1 MKHVIALGVLVALVA
16 TASGQSSTGSVTYP
30 AKAGPGKGKHVVLL
44 TGDEEYRSEEGL
56 PMLAKILSQ
65 RHGFKT
71 TVLFSLDPDG
81 TINPKNA
88 ASLSDPAAL
97 DSADAIIMLL
107 RFRHWSD
114 ENMARFEARLNAG
127 TPIIALRTSTHAFN
141 GFEKGSRWEPWNYN
155 NQGGF
160 GKRVLG
166 ETWLTHWGRHKVE
179 ATRGAIEDAQRDHP
193 VLRGVSDV
201 FGDTDVYEAY
211 PPPDATILVR
221 GVVLKELTPDS
232 APADSRKRRA
242 TDKQEQGVN
251 DPAMPVVWT
260 RQYKND
266 GGTTNRIL
274 TSTMGSATD
283 LENEGLRRLIVNGVY
298 WGLGLDVPARA
309 DVTYVDEYKPS
320 FYGFDGFRKGLRPSD
335 FELGK
340 RVPGEPLP
348 RPPRAPEV
356 PPSARSVPGLAAAT
370 SPAVVAT
377 LALADDVV
385 AGLKRESPE
394 LGTILG
400 LPDAKH
406 GLVQDNS
413 LEARARRQA
422 EEDAWRARLAK
433 IDAKALEG
441 TEAWVLH
448 GYIDELL
455 QTSIGSRVCEAELWS
470 VDQMGGWQVRYG
482 QLAQMQPIDSEP
494 LRADALQRFRSLA
507 AYVDREVVNLEEGLR
522 RGYTAPRGNVELV
535 IEQMTGFAAD
545 DSPYFSPATRAKVP
559 GFTAAWR
566 GMVHD
571 QLAPAFRRYQAFL
584 RNEYLPKARTTVG
597 VSALPDG
604 AACYRAKLREMTTL
618 ALTAEEV
625 HKTGLAE
632 LERIKTEERAI
643 ARTLAA
649 TEDLDTLFKRMQRPE
664 QLWKTRD
671 EVVAQARGAA
681 ARAQAAMPKYFGRV
695 PKTAVI
701 VSPVAA
707 VEEPTTA
714 DRYQAGTIDGKRPGE
729 YQINAGRWLGQR
741 KSDLEAVVFH
751 ETIPGHHLEISL
763 SLERPD
769 AHLVTKL
776 TGNSAFSEGWGLYA
790 ERLADEMKLYSGDV
804 DRLGMWQSRGYRAS
818 RLVVD
823 TGLHAF
829 GWPRQKAID
838 FMTALHLASDEE
850 IASEVDRYIIWPGQ
864 ATAYMT
870 GALEIERLRAA
881 AEQRLGSRFDI
892 RAFHDTVLADGPVPL
907 PLLRL
912 KLEKLR

>member
-1 MKHVIALGVLVALVA
+1 MKHAIALGVAVALVA
-16 TASGQSSTGSVTYP
+16 GATLIGQGNSSSVTYP
-30 AKAGPGKGKHVVLL
+30 VKPGPGKGKHVVFLS
-44 TGDEEYRSEEGL
+44 GDEEYRSEEGL

-81 TINPKNA
+81 TINPKNS
-88 ASLSDPAAL
+88 ASLSDPAVL
-97 DSADAIIMLL
+97 DTADAIVMLL

-114 ENMARFEARLNAG
+114 EDMARFEKRLRAG
-127 TPIIALRTSTHAFN
+127 TPIVALRTSTHAFN
-141 GFEKGSRWEPWNYN
+141 GFAKGSPWESWNYN

-179 ATRGAIEDAQRDHP
+179 ATRGAIEEAQRANP
-193 VLRGVSDV
+193 VLRGVQDL

-221 GVVLKELTPDS
+221 GVVLKTLAPDS
-232 APADSRKRRA
+232 PPADHRKPRA

-260 RQYKND
+260 RLYKND
-266 GGTTNRIL
+266 AGTTNRIL
-274 TSTMGSATD
+274 TSTLGSATD
-283 LENEGLRRLIVNGVY
+283 LENEGLRRLIVNAVY

-348 RPPRAPEV
+348 RPGRAPEAA
-356 PPSARSVPGLAAAT
+356 PAGRTAPALSPAAAAT
-370 SPAVVAT
+370 I
-377 LALADDVV
+377 ALADDVV

-400 LPDAKH
+400 LPDAQH
-406 GLVQDNS
+406 ALVQDNS
-413 LEARARRQA
+413 IEGRARR
-422 EEDAWRARLAK
+422 EGHEDAWHKRLTT
-433 IDAKALEG
+433 IDATALEG
-441 TEAWVLH
+441 TEAGVIH
-448 GYIDELL
+448 GFLKELL
-455 QTSIGSRVCEAELWS
+455 ESSIGSRVCKTELWS
-470 VDQMGGWQVRYG
+470 VDQIGGWQVRYG
-482 QLAQMQPIDSEP
+482 QLAQMQPIDTEK
-494 LRADALQRFRSLA
+494 LRSDALQRFTSLA
-507 AYVDREVVNLEEGLR
+507 MNVDREIVNLRDGLR
-522 RGYTAPRGNVELV
+522 RGYAAPRRNVEQV
-535 IEQMTGFAAD
+535 IGQMKGFAAD
-545 DSPYFSPATRAKVP
+545 DSPYFSPPMRARSDA
-559 GFTAAWR
+559 FTAAWR
-566 GMVHD
+566 AMVRD
-571 QLAPAFRRYQAFL
+571 RLAPAFRRYEAFL
-584 RNEYLPKARTTVG
+584 RDEYLRKARATVG

-604 AACYRAKLREMTTL
+604 AACYRARLRDMTTMTI
-618 ALTAEEV
+618 TAGEV

-632 LERIKTEERAI
+632 LERIKAEERAI
-643 ARTLAA
+643 AKKVAG
-649 TEDLDTLFKRMQRPE
+649 TEDLDAFFRQMQRPD
-664 QLWKTRD
+664 QLWDTRD
-671 EVVAQARGAA
+671 AVVARARGAA
-681 ARAQAAMPKYFGRV
+681 SRAQAAMPQFFGRV
-695 PKTAVI
+695 PKSAVI
-701 VSPVAA
+701 VTPVAA

-741 KSDLEAVVFH
+741 KSDLEAIVFH

-776 TGNSAFSEGWGLYA
+776 TGNTAFSEGWGLYA
-790 ERLADEMKLYSGDV
+790 ERLADEMKLYSSDV
-804 DRLGMWQSRGYRAS
+804 DRLGMWQSRAYRAA

-829 GWPRQKAID
+829 GWPREKAIA

-870 GALEIERLRAA
+870 GALEIERLRAGVQ
-881 AEQRLGSRFDI
+881 QRLGSRFDI
-892 RAFHDTVLADGPVPL
+892 RAFHDAVLGDGPVPL
-907 PLLRL
+907 PMLRQ